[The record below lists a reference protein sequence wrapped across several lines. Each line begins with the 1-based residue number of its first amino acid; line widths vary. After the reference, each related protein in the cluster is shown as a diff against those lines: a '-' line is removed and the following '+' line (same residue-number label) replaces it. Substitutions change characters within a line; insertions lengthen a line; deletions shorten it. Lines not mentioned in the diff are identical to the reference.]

1 MFAKLK
7 SILKIIIKNIV
18 SEPPINK
25 QEIVIKTNL
34 ILLKI
39 KKIKKVK
46 NSKDIIIAKIKE
58 LITTFPA
65 KSCTTGIPVA
75 PGKISWTSSTNFDKF
90 SFSLKFFTGKTS
102 ILYFPLFD
110 KYLSL

>member
-18 SEPPINK
+18 SKPPINK
-25 QEIVIKTNL
+25 QEIVTTTNL

-46 NSKDIIIAKIKE
+46 NSKDIIIAKINE

-65 KSCTTGIPVA
+65 KS
-75 PGKISWTSSTNFDKF
+75 
-90 SFSLKFFTGKTS
+90 
-102 ILYFPLFD
+102 
-110 KYLSL
+110 

>member
-39 KKIKKVK
+39 KKIKQVK
-46 NSKDIIIAKIKE
+46 NNKDIIIA
-58 LITTFPA
+58 
-65 KSCTTGIPVA
+65 
-75 PGKISWTSSTNFDKF
+75 
-90 SFSLKFFTGKTS
+90 
-102 ILYFPLFD
+102 
-110 KYLSL
+110 